1 MTDDRGEARPGL
13 SALSQTIEGLE
24 ARLNEMMQA
33 RAAGAPARRS
43 PPEFRESPPPFRE
56 TAPRERRPQLEP
68 GNPRIDAELRDI
80 ARTLKDLRQSVRED
94 FTASLRDELSG
105 LHGMLSQIERQTDT
119 RAIDDETRSELLRIS
134 EGVDWLLSNAA
145 ADDDSRLMAEFDHL
159 QQLLRGL
166 ADAKSVSRLEN
177 KFDKLERQI
186 APFDPARLDLELTAL
201 ARGLDDVRRVLEANE
216 TGQNLQEIEARMID
230 LAGAMEVLSTRM
242 PAAGE
247 RLDGQM
253 HAIERRIED
262 IDRNL
267 ERIGRRQTEA
277 TRDPAVERLEARLGD
292 LSNAVAAVDWQM
304 RDQSNKQSTLLENLD
319 AVARRLESSDA
330 ADTHLRLEARIEK
343 LASAVERLGAD
354 RHFLGEAM
362 ATLSDKVGDIDLK
375 NVERRIAAKLE
386 SLGAAG
392 LNDADRRDIRNQI
405 AELSAVIENHEPR
418 GIQEAINRI
427 NDKVSKI
434 DIAGAERRISAR
446 LDTIGTAGLG
456 ENDRRE
462 IRDRFDKLSGL
473 IESRDPRDIEAAVN
487 QINDNIARID
497 LAGAERR
504 IAARLD
510 TIGTAGMSDAD
521 RREIRDQI
529 GKLAALIEGRDT
541 GAIEAAI
548 SQINDNIARIDLAGT
563 ERRIAARLD
572 TIGTAGMS
580 DADRREIRDQIGKL
594 AALIEGRDTG
604 AIEAAISQINDN
616 IARID
621 LAGAERRIAARL
633 DTIGTAGMS
642 DADRREIRDQ
652 IGKLEA
658 LIEGRDTGAIEASVN
673 RLNDNLA
680 GLDLKGAEQRLGQKL
695 EALSE
700 SGFGPEDRR
709 ALKGQLAGLSALI
722 ENRRGIEPEALED
735 AVTRINATVGNL
747 DLSATERRL
756 SAQIAAIPAPVAD
769 TELHSKLEASL
780 AAEGRLAARLD
791 ALDVKG
797 LEERLSLKIA
807 AVEQNGAES
816 RLSAQLSAL
825 ATQLETSRRT
835 ENAPE
840 LQRLERQIAEL
851 TALMHRPEPKLPLG
865 ELESRIGARIDALS
879 ASNDDFIIEAAQHAA
894 EAALKTFEA
903 DRKGET
909 DEHIEVIRQLAA
921 DLKALNQP
929 DGKKNDGFQTTL
941 KTIAGHLNQM
951 PLAAKAEAEPQ
962 AAPHSAHVGPPA
974 FETRFSQS
982 AQAPKDDSDEV
993 MDILTRVRATRDDH
1007 RPLSHGPVLPVHERP
1022 HTEFRKRE
1030 PQEPAGVR
1038 SQGLGPRTSRA
1049 DLIAA
1054 ARRAVTTAV
1063 ADTEAVDE
1071 ESEPARKGDGFS
1083 RRPVYLAAG
1092 AILLAIMAYPLLT
1105 DLGRDR
1111 ETILAAT
1118 QSLEAANLRR
1128 ETPTVAPVAVANA
1141 APAKSQGTIDLTIK
1155 PAAKA
1160 SFAAEP
1166 EARPV
1171 SAFSMVE
1178 TDDSIIT
1185 GSIGKTAAGTE
1196 RPRLADTS
1204 PKAAEKLKKAAEA
1217 LENKAEDL
1225 VETASVTTKDVLELL
1240 NAPVKAP
1247 APAITEAP
1255 KQPEDDSP
1263 VAAKPPEAP
1272 AAQASADMPEATQI
1286 APETEAVAGTQAE
1299 PETMRPITAEL
1310 PAGLETEALAE
1321 AARAG
1326 NPAALYEI
1334 GLRYLDG
1341 LGFKQ
1346 DFSKAAFWFEL
1357 SAERGSAPAAFQL
1370 GSLYEKGTGVD
1381 QDAAK
1386 AVSLYREAAEK
1397 GNVSAMHNLAVMS
1410 ANGAA
1415 GGKPDFEA
1423 AGEWFKKAADRGVA
1437 DSQFNLAILH
1447 ARGAGVEADL
1457 TQSYKWFAVAAREG
1471 DADAEKR
1478 RDEVAEALSDADLK
1492 RAKALADDFKPLP
1505 LDETANRLSS
1515 PKDWMPDALVAK
1527 AAPLDKETVVRDIQ
1541 AILNRNGYDAGPV
1554 DGELGAKTDAAIRAF
1569 QQANG
1574 FKADG
1579 AITPDLVKALL
1590 ARNNA

>member
-427 NDKVSKI
+427 NDTVSKI
-434 DIAGAERRISAR
+434 DISGAERRISAR

-462 IRDRFDKLSGL
+462 IRDRFDKLSSL

-487 QINDNIARID
+487 
-497 LAGAERR
+497 
-504 IAARLD
+504 
-510 TIGTAGMSDAD
+510 
-521 RREIRDQI
+521 
-529 GKLAALIEGRDT
+529 
-541 GAIEAAI
+541 
-548 SQINDNIARIDLAGT
+548 QINDNIARIDLAGT

-621 LAGAERRIAARL
+621 LAGTERRIVARL

-658 LIEGRDTGAIEASVN
+658 LIEGRDTGAIEAAVN

-769 TELHSKLEASL
+769 TELHSKIEASL

-825 ATQLETSRRT
+825 ATQLEMSRRT

-929 DGKKNDGFQTTL
+929 DGKKNDGLQTTL
-941 KTIAGHLNQM
+941 KTIAGHLDQM

-1007 RPLSHGPVLPVHERP
+1007 RPLSHGPLSHGPVLPVHERP

-1063 ADTEAVDE
+1063 ADTEAADE

-1092 AILLAIMAYPLLT
+1092 AILLAIMAYPLIT

-1160 SFAAEP
+1160 NFAAET
-1166 EARPV
+1166 EASPV

-1185 GSIGKTAAGTE
+1185 GSIDKTAAGTE

-1240 NAPVKAP
+1240 SAPVKAP

-1263 VAAKPPEAP
+1263 VAAKPPEAS

-1286 APETEAVAGTQAE
+1286 APETEAVAGTHAE
-1299 PETMRPITAEL
+1299 PETMRAITAEL

-1410 ANGAA
+1410 ANGAV